1 MKRLLLPIIVAC
13 SMLLA
18 SCGGSSNSNHSGS
31 TTPPVVT
38 PPPPTS
44 TSFTSYVITLL
55 AQAANSL
62 PAEINDVMLSFP
74 DETNPTAFDSV
85 VGSQ

>member
-1 MKRLLLPIIVAC
+1 MKRLLLPIAVAC
-13 SMLLA
+13 SMLA
-18 SCGGSSNSNHSGS
+18 GCGGSSNSNHNVSVP
-31 TTPPVVT
+31 PPVVT
-38 PPPPTS
+38 PPPPTT

-74 DETNPTAFDSV
+74 DETNSTAFDSV

>member
-1 MKRLLLPIIVAC
+1 MNRLLLPIAVAC

-18 SCGGSSNSNHSGS
+18 GCGGSSNSNHSGS
-31 TTPPVVT
+31 TTPPP
-38 PPPPTS
+38 PPPPTT

-74 DETNPTAFDSV
+74 DETNSTAFDSV